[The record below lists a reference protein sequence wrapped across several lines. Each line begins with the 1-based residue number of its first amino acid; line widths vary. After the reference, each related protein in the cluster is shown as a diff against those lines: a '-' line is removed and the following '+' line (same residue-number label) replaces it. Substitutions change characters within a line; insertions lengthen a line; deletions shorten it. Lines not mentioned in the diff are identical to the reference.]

1 MTKHQSQAERRKQ
14 ILRSARAVFIDKGY
28 LVARVEDVAKRAGL
42 SKGAIY
48 FYFESKRHLFVA
60 LMEEEHERTYSFI
73 EQVDQDDRP
82 AEIKLLDLGQ
92 QYVKYF
98 AGLKSPP
105 RFFLMMCEQGI
116 RDEEIRAKC
125 QAVHTRFVEA
135 STRVI
140 AQGMAEGTF
149 RDGNPQAIAEMLKAT
164 IDGFAGQAAIGMR
177 PDPERL
183 LGDGMQMILNG
194 LLKGESD
201 AS

>member
-1 MTKHQSQAERRKQ
+1 
-14 ILRSARAVFIDKGY
+14 VFIDKGY

-42 SKGAIY
+42 SKGAVY

-60 LMEEEHERTYSFI
+60 FMEEEYERTYSFI

-135 STRVI
+135 STQVI

-183 LGDGMQMILNG
+183 LGDGMQMILRG
-194 LLKGESD
+194 LLKDEVAD
-201 AS
+201 P